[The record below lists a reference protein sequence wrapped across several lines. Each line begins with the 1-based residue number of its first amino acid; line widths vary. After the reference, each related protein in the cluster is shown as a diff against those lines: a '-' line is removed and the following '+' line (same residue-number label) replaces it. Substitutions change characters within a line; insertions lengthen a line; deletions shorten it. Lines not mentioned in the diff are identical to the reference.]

1 MVDDGLVALST
12 GAAPRRLED
21 SESMSETTSSRPYW
35 ASRWENRFD
44 AALASVLRRRGWEP
58 RIEPYTGYGLAATDP
73 GDAGDRGDGW
83 VRVLGRVVLAP
94 RRAGA
99 ARPGSP
105 GDPTALPES
114 SAPTPRRFGRPRAEG
129 PEPLR
134 AVRGWRSFL
143 TAQLPGAHV
152 IVTVDGHEHRTVA
165 DRGGYVD
172 VVVSAG
178 FGEGWHEVSV
188 RPAEDGPTVSAPV
201 RVVGRQVRTGLV
213 SDVDDTVMVTSL
225 PRPLTAIWNLLVLH
239 EDARRPVR
247 GMADLYAEIDS
258 LEDQLPVVYLSTNTW
273 NGAAALRRFFAFHG
287 LPAGP
292 MLLTDWGPTNTGWF
306 RSGREHKF
314 HSLERL
320 ARELPHVRWILVG
333 DDGQHDPLVYNRFAQ
348 MYPDHV
354 RAIAIRQLSPG
365 EQVLAHGAPTPTVQ
379 ARAGMSAGAGPAIP
393 VVSAPDGAR
402 LRRSLRAAGVLPG
415 GPATMDA

>member
-1 MVDDGLVALST
+1 MV
-12 GAAPRRLED
+12 
-21 SESMSETTSSRPYW
+21 
-35 ASRWENRFD
+35 
-44 AALASVLRRRGWEP
+44 
-58 RIEPYTGYGLAATDP
+58 
-73 GDAGDRGDGW
+73 
-83 VRVLGRVVLAP
+83 
-94 RRAGA
+94 
-99 ARPGSP
+99 
-105 GDPTALPES
+105 
-114 SAPTPRRFGRPRAEG
+114 
-129 PEPLR
+129 
-134 AVRGWRSFL
+134 
-143 TAQLPGAHV
+143 
-152 IVTVDGHEHRTVA
+152 VTVDGTEHQVVA

-172 VVVSAG
+172 VVVPSRSA
-178 FGEGWHEVSV
+178 EGWREVKV
-188 RPAEDGPTVSAPV
+188 APVGGPTVTAPV

-247 GMADLYAEIDS
+247 GMADLYAELDS

-273 NGAAALRRFFAFHG
+273 NGAAALRRFFAFHS

-333 DDGQHDPLVYNRFAQ
+333 DDGQHDPLVYSRFAQ

-354 RAIAIRQLSPG
+354 RAIAIRELSPG
-365 EQVLAHGAPTPTVQ
+365 EQVLAHGAPGPTVQ
-379 ARAGMSAGAGPAIP
+379 AKAGKSAGAGDIP

-402 LRRSLRAAGVLPG
+402 LRRALRAAGVLPDPRGPG
-415 GPATMDA
+415 GPATMEA

>member
-1 MVDDGLVALST
+1 
-12 GAAPRRLED
+12 
-21 SESMSETTSSRPYW
+21 MSETTSSRPYW
-35 ASRWENRFD
+35 AKRWENRFD
-44 AALASVLRRRGWEP
+44 GALAGVLRRRGWVA
-58 RIEPYTGYGLAATDP
+58 RVEPYTGYGLAASDETE
-73 GDAGDRGDGW
+73 GSDGW

-94 RRAGA
+94 PARAWG
-99 ARPGSP
+99 RPGAE

-114 SAPTPRRFGRPRAEG
+114 SAPTPRRFGRPRGEG
-129 PEPLR
+129 SEPLR

-152 IVTVDGHEHRTVA
+152 VVTVEGQEHRTVA
-165 DRGGYVD
+165 DNGGYVD
-172 VVVSAG
+172 VVVPSSLA
-178 FGEGWHEVSV
+178 EGWHEVGV
-188 RPAEDGPTVSAPV
+188 RPAEDGPTASAPV

-225 PRPLTAIWNLLVLH
+225 PRPLTAVWNLLVLH

-292 MLLTDWGPTNTGWF
+292 LLLTDWGPTNTGWF

-354 RAIAIRQLSPG
+354 RAIAIRELTPG
-365 EQVLAHGAPTPTVQ
+365 EQVLAHGGPTPMPQ
-379 ARAGMSAGAGPAIP
+379 ARDGMSAGARTGVP

-402 LRRSLRAAGVLPG
+402 LRRALRAAGVLPG
-415 GPATMDA
+415 GPATMDP

>member
-1 MVDDGLVALST
+1 
-12 GAAPRRLED
+12 
-21 SESMSETTSSRPYW
+21 MSDTTSSRPYW
-35 ASRWENRFD
+35 ASRWENKFD
-44 AALASVLRRRGWEP
+44 AALASVLRRRGWVP
-58 RIEPYTGYGLAATDP
+58 RIEPYTGYGLAP
-73 GDAGDRGDGW
+73 GEDAADDGW

-94 RRAGA
+94 AHRATARDRA
-99 ARPGSP
+99 AAGRG
-105 GDPTALPES
+105 GRADDPTAVAES
-114 SAPTPRRFGRPRAEG
+114 SAPTPRRLGRPRAEG

-143 TAQLPGAHV
+143 TAQLPGAPVV
-152 IVTVDGHEHRTVA
+152 ITVDGTEHRVVA

-172 VVVSAG
+172 VVVPSRTD
-178 FGEGWHEVSV
+178 EGWHEVQVAPVGGPSV
-188 RPAEDGPTVSAPV
+188 TAPV

-287 LPAGP
+287 FPAGP

-333 DDGQHDPLVYNRFAQ
+333 DDGQHDPLIYSRFAQ

-354 RAIAIRQLSPG
+354 RAVAIRQLSAG
-365 EQVLAHGAPTPTVQ
+365 EQVLAHGAPGPTVQ
-379 ARAGMSAGAGPAIP
+379 ARAGMSAGAGASVP

-402 LRRSLRAAGVLPG
+402 LRRALRSAGVLPDPRG
-415 GPATMDA
+415 HAGGAGPATMEP